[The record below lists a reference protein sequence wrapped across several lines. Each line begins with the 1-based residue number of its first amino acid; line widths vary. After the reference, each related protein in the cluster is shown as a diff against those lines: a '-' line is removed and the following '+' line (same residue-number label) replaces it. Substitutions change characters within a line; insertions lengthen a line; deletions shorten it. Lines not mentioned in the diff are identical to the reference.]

1 MKYIGININ
10 KHDIRFVQDDWES
23 PTLGAWGLGW
33 EVWLD
38 GLEITQFTYF
48 QQVGGVELDLIPCEI
63 TYGLERITMFIDN
76 VKSVFEMEIGAG
88 IKWMD
93 LNKDPE
99 YQWCV
104 YNFKEANGDILFRMF
119 QDFESEFYRLIEKD
133 LIYPAYDF
141 VVKSSHIFNL
151 LDARGLISQ
160 KERASYI
167 LRIRKMAK
175 KVATRWLEIYS

>member
-1 MKYIGININ
+1 
-10 KHDIRFVQDDWES
+10 
-23 PTLGAWGLGW
+23 
-33 EVWLD
+33 
-38 GLEITQFTYF
+38 
-48 QQVGGVELDLIPCEI
+48 
-63 TYGLERITMFIDN
+63 MFIDN
-76 VKSVFEMEIGAG
+76 VKSVFDMELGG
-88 IKWMD
+88 GLKWKD
-93 LNKDPE
+93 LNKEQE

-104 YNFKEANGDILFRMF
+104 YNFKEANGDMLFKMF

-160 KERASYI
+160 KERTGYI

-175 KVATRWLEIYS
+175 KVATRWIEIYS